1 MPDTGGIIVELAMSS
16 KSKPRKLGLL
26 VGVSPLRLAQAAVL
40 MGVCKLEAQA
50 YPVRLWECGRSSL
63 RLTRSSSKL
72 RNGQVSRRVA
82 CLLAVLVGHSECLFS
97 VLCAVLGEPLL
108 AVLSG
113 GVCSEGAAMEWH

>member
-16 KSKPRKLGLL
+16 KSKPRKRGLL
-26 VGVSPLRLAQAAVL
+26 VGVSPLRLAQADVL
-40 MGVCKLEAQA
+40 MGVYKLEAQA

-82 CLLAVLVGHSECLFS
+82 CLPAVLVGHSECLFS
-97 VLCAVLGEPLL
+97 VLCSVHGEPLL

-113 GVCSEGAAMEWH
+113 GVCSEGAGMEWH

>member
-16 KSKPRKLGLL
+16 KSKPRKLGPL
-26 VGVSPLRLAQAAVL
+26 VGVSPLRLAQADVL
-40 MGVCKLEAQA
+40 MAVYRLEAQA

-63 RLTRSSSKL
+63 RLTCSSSKL
-72 RNGQVSRRVA
+72 RNGQVSRRGA
-82 CLLAVLVGHSECLFS
+82 CLPAVLVGHSECLFS
-97 VLCAVLGEPLL
+97 VLCSVHGEPLL